1 MERNGFRTFRDDKE
15 LERGEDIGAGLM
27 KAIEESRVSLV
38 VLSKSYAMSRWCLDE
53 LVKIME
59 CKKKK
64 KFQHTV
70 VPIFY
75 EIEPS
80 EVRRQNGIIAEALDK
95 HIVLSSRMEKWKTA
109 LTDVAQLSGFVLQ
122 SMVDRDEASFVEL
135 IIEEVER
142 QLNPTI
148 RLHVADHSVGMIPRL
163 QKLHKLLSM
172 ESSND
177 VRIVAIWGIGGLGK
191 TTIAKAAYNHI
202 SCQFEGSSF
211 IANVRQTSQQPN
223 GLFLLQKQILSDIL
237 RKENCSIQNSHEGIE
252 FIKRRAFCGRR
263 ILLVLDDVDDV
274 QQLKALA
281 IDPKI
286 LHNGSRIIITTRDIS
301 SLSSLRLVVEIYT
314 PELLNNHES
323 LQLFS
328 WHAFQKDHP
337 LEDYVKLSNE
347 VVNYAG
353 GVPLA
358 LEVLGSFL
366 LGKTKFEWRN
376 AMIKLKK
383 IPHDDVV
390 GKLKISFDSLNK
402 EEKDLFLDIA
412 CFFTGMSRNFT
423 IKVLEGCN
431 FFPEIGIRCLANCC
445 LIKYEFG
452 KGYGYESRYMYQIM
466 MHDLLRDMGREIIRQ
481 ESIKDTSRRSRLWD
495 HEDVLEM
502 LRHSK
507 GTEAI
512 EGLILSPSEAKDV
525 KVNAEAFKKMNKLR
539 VLHLDHVHLG
549 SGYEHLSK
557 RLVWLRWH
565 GFCLKFVPS
574 QLCMETLV
582 ALDLSH
588 SMIRQVWKGTKTLG
602 KLKFLYLS
610 HCYYLT
616 TTPDF
621 SALSNIEELF
631 LNNCIRLLEVDESI
645 RYLRKLVVLNL
656 ASCKNLRKLP
666 SGSWMLNAKI
676 LNLSG
681 CSKLEHFTEFQEL
694 RSKSR
699 CALLS
704 SLALR
709 TKSMGSVFLSMNSVQ
724 GLRCLKLLRVAN
736 CNLSYI
742 PAEIGKLIHLE
753 CLDLVGNNFCSLP
766 ESISNLTNL
775 MHFNLSYC
783 ERLRSLPR
791 LSAGIRVLEV
801 QNCTSLE
808 SISLESDWQDT
819 DMFFNNC
826 PKLAHTHYAHD
837 LERSLLMSMKSGSLS
852 ISLSGDMFLNWLE
865 YQNAGPHISF
875 VVPPHMHQNLIGWI
889 FCAVYTIEEY
899 LWGIGCTI
907 HNKTKGIQIG
917 HDQYVSVK
925 LVDGIHSGDMTMLG
939 YVSFSLKG
947 IDIQRG
953 DEVEISL
960 HKVMVKKSGIHPL
973 YKADV

>member
-1 MERNGFRTFRDDKE
+1 MAAAAASWGATQEVSSSLYPNPISPPQKYDVFLSFSGSDTRKRFTSHLLASMERNRFRTFRDDKE

-53 LVKIME
+53 LVKIMD

-70 VPIFY
+70 IPIFY

-80 EVRRQNGIIAEALDK
+80 EVRHQNGSIAEALDK
-95 HIVLSSRMEKWKTA
+95 HMVLSSRMEKWKAA

-122 SMVDRDEASFVEL
+122 SMVDRDEASFVKL
-135 IIEEVER
+135 IVEEIER
-142 QLNPTI
+142 QLNPTM

-163 QKLHKLLSM
+163 QKLLKLLSM

-211 IANVRQTSQQPN
+211 VA
-223 GLFLLQKQILSDIL
+223 
-237 RKENCSIQNSHEGIE
+237 E
-252 FIKRRAFCGRR
+252 
-263 ILLVLDDVDDV
+263 
-274 QQLKALA
+274 
-281 IDPKI
+281 
-286 LHNGSRIIITTRDIS
+286 
-301 SLSSLRLVVEIYT
+301 
-314 PELLNNHES
+314 
-323 LQLFS
+323 
-328 WHAFQKDHP
+328 
-337 LEDYVKLSNE
+337 
-347 VVNYAG
+347 
-353 GVPLA
+353 
-358 LEVLGSFL
+358 
-366 LGKTKFEWRN
+366 
-376 AMIKLKK
+376 
-383 IPHDDVV
+383 
-390 GKLKISFDSLNK
+390 
-402 EEKDLFLDIA
+402 
-412 CFFTGMSRNFT
+412 
-423 IKVLEGCN
+423 
-431 FFPEIGIRCLANCC
+431 
-445 LIKYEFG
+445 
-452 KGYGYESRYMYQIM
+452 IM
-466 MHDLLRDMGREIIRQ
+466 MHDLLRNMGKEIVRQ
-481 ESIKDTSRRSRLWD
+481 ESIKDTSKRSRLWD

-502 LRHSK
+502 LRHDE